1 MNETEIKDRVIQIV
15 SNIFE
20 ERGFEKDVIEYIDLI
35 DDAGL
40 DSITFVSLVI
50 EIETEFGITVP
61 DEMLLPENFRQID
74 NFVSVIKHE
83 ITLSETM

>member
-1 MNETEIKDRVIQIV
+1 MNETEIKDRVIKIV

>member
-1 MNETEIKDRVIQIV
+1 MNKTEIKDRVIQIV

-50 EIETEFGITVP
+50 EIEAEFGITVP
-61 DEMLLPENFRQID
+61 DEMLLPENFRQVD

-83 ITLSETM
+83 ITVSETM

>member
-1 MNETEIKDRVIQIV
+1 MNETEIKDRVIHIV
-15 SNIFE
+15 SNMFA

>member
-1 MNETEIKDRVIQIV
+1 MNETEIKDGVIQIV